1 MNNESKI
8 FSVIIEKLLNI
19 IVDLCLN
26 IIIIEGYGKL
36 FVIEF
41 IIIVVGIVG
50 NVLIILYIFL

>member
-19 IVDLCLN
+19 IVNLCLN